1 MVDSAADGLS
11 EYEQLRLE
19 NIRRN
24 QAFLTEALGLS
35 LLTAPSIDNF
45 TTASSKRRKPLS
57 NAAADRQLTPKRIRA
72 SLSTDAADD
81 TCVVL
86 RRSSRVATLPT
97 VNYTEVCCLNIEFV
111 LQIVNYSSTHLII
124 SCM

>member
-24 QAFLTEALGLS
+24 QAFLIETLGLS
-35 LLTAPSIDNF
+35 LLTDPSIDNS
-45 TTASSKRRKPLS
+45 TAASRHSKRRKPLS
-57 NAAADRQLTPKRIRA
+57 NATDRQLTPKRIRA
-72 SLSTDAADD
+72 SPSIDAADD
-81 TCVVL
+81 TCVVV

-97 VNYTEVCCLNIEFV
+97 VNYTEVCCLNIVCLTNSLF
-111 LQIVNYSSTHLII
+111 INAPN
-124 SCM
+124 

>member
-24 QAFLTEALGLS
+24 QAFLTETLGLS
-35 LLTAPSIDNF
+35 LLTDPSIDNF
-45 TTASSKRRKPLS
+45 TAASSKRRKPLS
-57 NAAADRQLTPKRIRA
+57 NAATDRQLTPKRIRA
-72 SLSTDAADD
+72 SPSIDAADD

-97 VNYTEVCCLNIEFV
+97 VNYTEVCCLNIVCLTNSLF
-111 LQIVNYSSTHLII
+111 INAPN
-124 SCM
+124 

>member
-24 QAFLTEALGLS
+24 QAFLTETLGLS
-35 LLTAPSIDNF
+35 LLTPSIDNF
-45 TTASSKRRKPLS
+45 TAASSKRRRPLS
-57 NAAADRQLTPKRIRA
+57 NAATDRQLTPKRIRA
-72 SLSTDAADD
+72 SPSIDAAND

-97 VNYTEVCCLNIEFV
+97 VNYTEVLYIA
-111 LQIVNYSSTHLII
+111 
-124 SCM
+124 

>member
-24 QAFLTEALGLS
+24 QAFLIETLGLS
-35 LLTAPSIDNF
+35 LLTDPSIDNS
-45 TTASSKRRKPLS
+45 TKRRKPLS
-57 NAAADRQLTPKRIRA
+57 NATDRQLTPKRIRA
-72 SLSTDAADD
+72 SPSIDAADD
-81 TCVVL
+81 TCVVV

-97 VNYTEVCCLNIEFV
+97 VNYTEVCCLNIVCLTNSLF
-111 LQIVNYSSTHLII
+111 INAPN
-124 SCM
+124 

>member
-24 QAFLTEALGLS
+24 QAFLTETLGLS

-45 TTASSKRRKPLS
+45 TAASNKRRKPLS
-57 NAAADRQLTPKRIRA
+57 NATDRQLTPKRIRA
-72 SLSTDAADD
+72 SPSIDAVDD

-97 VNYTEVCCLNIEFV
+97 VNYTEVLYIA
-111 LQIVNYSSTHLII
+111 
-124 SCM
+124 